1 MNGHEISTE
10 YVTMSELL
18 LLHSYHVAADRH
30 VGMVQVKTCLSPES
44 LICASP
50 FSLSNDVIQIDS
62 GSKISISADDLIVP
76 KLVSS
81 MSGVTLCLI
90 FEPSSNNPDSVSRGE
105 GSMDDIAIVGII
117 ANERGLTPTM
127 ISSCLN
133 EKVSSASSI
142 LVANLIGSSSPMNG
156 SSPKVTSPTSA

>member
-1 MNGHEISTE
+1 M
-10 YVTMSELL
+10 
-18 LLHSYHVAADRH
+18 
-30 VGMVQVKTCLSPES
+30 
-44 LICASP
+44 
-50 FSLSNDVIQIDS
+50 
-62 GSKISISADDLIVP
+62 P

-156 SSPKVTSPTSA
+156 SSPKVTSPKSA